1 MFKKI
6 LAYSMGNPTLIYLR
20 AELNVNEHRCPI
32 VPQNIKQL
40 IQSGFIIYVESSSNR
55 IYADFEYEIEGA
67 IITKEPWYNEKFKS
81 GLIIGLKDIPNMDK
95 LDSHKHIYFSH
106 SYKNQNNCE
115 ITLEPFSK
123 SNSIIYDF
131 EFLLDKNNK
140 RIIAFGF
147 YAGFV
152 GCCLGLMQYYTKINK
167 NQNINNL
174 SPYKSKLELLT
185 NVSKFIGFEKSLKIA
200 VIGPNGRCGVG
211 VINVLTYFNM
221 EFDRITKEDLKIN
234 LQKYDIIFNCIVL
247 DKKLNEIW
255 LDRNTIF
262 SKPIIIVD
270 ISCDYNSINN
280 PIKIYEKLT
289 TWEKPVYSYN
299 ENVDVISINNLP
311 SLLPKDSSDEFSEIL
326 VGLLLKFNNEPIW
339 KNNKAYYYNIIKT
352 ITDKKVN

>member
-1 MFKKI
+1 
-6 LAYSMGNPTLIYLR
+6 MGNPTLIYLR

-40 IQSGFIIYVESSSNR
+40 IQSGFIIYVETSLNR
-55 IYADFEYEIEGA
+55 IYADIEYEIEGA
-67 IITKEPWYNEKFKS
+67 IITKEPWYNKKFQS
-81 GLIIGLKDIPNMDK
+81 GLIIGLKEIPNMEK

-106 SYKNQNNCE
+106 SYKNQNNCYT
-115 ITLEPFSK
+115 TLEAFSK

-131 EFLLDKNNK
+131 EFLLDENNK

-167 NQNINNL
+167 HQNINNL
-174 SPYKSKLELLT
+174 IPYKSQLELLT
-185 NVSKFIGFEKSLKIA
+185 NVSKCIASEKGLKIA

-211 VINVLTYFNM
+211 VINVLTYFNI
-221 EFDRITKEDLKIN
+221 EFDRITREDSKKN
-234 LQKYDIIFNCIVL
+234 LQEYDIIFNCIVL
-247 DKKLNEIW
+247 DTNLNEIW
-255 LDRNTIF
+255 LDTNTIF
-262 SKPIIIVD
+262 SKSITIVD

-326 VGLLLKFNNEPIW
+326 VRLLLNFNNDSTWE
-339 KNNKAYYYNIIKT
+339 KNKKYYYNIIKM
-352 ITDKKVN
+352 ITDKKVY